1 MSRNMLNWFLC
12 GVTTGSALTALAAS
26 VVYAA
31 LVYGDSVSV
40 VPAFATALSVG
51 ALCYTLRRD
60 RHPRAAGAPFISRER
75 KARLPRTP
83 PRGMPIRHG
92 PRATF

>member
-12 GVTTGSALTALAAS
+12 GLTTGSALTAAA
-26 VVYAA
+26 AT
-31 LVYGDSVSV
+31 LVYTVIVHGDSITV

-60 RHPRAAGAPFISRER
+60 RHPRAAAAPFISRER
-75 KARLPRTP
+75 KARLPGAP
-83 PRGMPIRHG
+83 PRLAPQR
-92 PRATF
+92 R